1 MMRRGVARAVVVR
14 VAGGFDLALTL
25 VLAVVVEL
33 GLRLM
38 GLPRLLRLLGLRM
51 STDGTAARAGH
62 PVLPVWAKRRMRNVD
77 RCMRR
82 WPAGDTCLRR
92 ALLSGQ
98 RLHALGPVL
107 RLGVR
112 VQDTEVHAHA
122 WLEIYGQSMDPHTEG
137 FAPLRSI
144 GPAE

>member
-1 MMRRGVARAVVVR
+1 MMHRGVARAVVGR
-14 VAGGFDLALTL
+14 AARGFDLALTL
-25 VLAVVVEL
+25 VLVVAVEL

-38 GLPRLLRLLGLRM
+38 GLPRLLRLLDLQM

-62 PVLPVWAKRRMRNVD
+62 PVLPVWARRRMRNVD
-77 RCMRR
+77 RCMSR

-92 ALLSGQ
+92 ALVSGQ
-98 RLHALGPVL
+98 RLRTLGPVL

-112 VQDTEVHAHA
+112 LQDTQVHAHA
-122 WLEIYGQSMDPHTEG
+122 WLEIDGQSLDPHTEG

-144 GPAE
+144 GPPE